1 MDNLLKDHTQALATC
16 LTTRVASVRLL
27 KKLMVVL
34 GMLAMGFTGGGL
46 VGFALGYVIAGEGR
60 SNPHGGLI
68 LVALL
73 MFGGAILGLIVG
85 AVAAYRVGRRVT

>member
-1 MDNLLKDHTQALATC
+1 MQSTPT
-16 LTTRVASVRLL
+16 LTIAYRYS
-27 KKLMVVL
+27 L
-34 GMLAMGFTGGGL
+34 GERADAGIAAFQRAFPISSECP

-73 MFGGAILGLIVG
+73 MFGGAILGLSMG
-85 AVAAYRVGRRVT
+85 AVAAYRVGQRVT

>member
-1 MDNLLKDHTQALATC
+1 
-16 LTTRVASVRLL
+16 VASVRLL

-34 GMLAMGFTGGGL
+34 GMLAMGFTGRGL
-46 VGFALGYVIAGEGR
+46 VGFALGYVVAGEGR
-60 SNPHGGLI
+60 SNPHGALI

-85 AVAAYRVGRRVT
+85 AVAAYRVGQRVT

>member
-1 MDNLLKDHTQALATC
+1 MPHDKSGQRAPAEEAHGRPGHA
-16 LTTRVASVRLL
+16 RH
-27 KKLMVVL
+27 
-34 GMLAMGFTGGGL
+34 GFTGGGL